1 MKTRKQKLITMDVES
16 LMNGEKTYEVL
27 FDFENNLP
35 QNFVFSQDGTYLFGS
50 SYYSGVSN
58 IYRYDFQRED
68 MNILTNCET
77 GFFRPIPVS
86 EDSLIVMRYTGRGFT
101 PAMIAND
108 TLKYVSAI
116 NFLGNEIVQKYP
128 IVRDW
133 KLGPP
138 SSINIDS
145 LTTSSG
151 KYSPIGSTKLNS
163 IYPIIEGY
171 KVYPSFGLRTDF
183 SDLLRVTS
191 LDFTGSYSPEGSLPD
206 RERFHASLRAHYW
219 GWNLTA
225 TYNKADFYD
234 LFGPTKT
241 SRKGY
246 SVDLQYQKA
255 LLYDEPKTLDFTT
268 NVTWYGDLERLP
280 DFQNISATFDRLL
293 SAKAS
298 LDYEYV
304 RQSLG
309 AVDDEKGI
317 KLQFVAHNN
326 FVNKENYPRIYTNL
340 DYGIPLPIGHSSIW
354 IRNSAGYSFG
364 ERDNPFANFFF
375 GGFGNNWV
383 DFQTEKRYREY
394 YGFPGVGLN
403 EIAGRNYVK
412 TMLEWSLPPI
422 RFRRIGS
429 PSFYLRWAHPTLFI
443 SGIRTNLEAKNSAD
457 NLQFSK
463 RRTLTNFG
471 GQIDFRIVI
480 FSRFNSTFSLGYA
493 AAVEE
498 NQPLEKANTEFMIS
512 LKIL

>member
-1 MKTRKQKLITMDVES
+1 M
-16 LMNGEKTYEVL
+16 
-27 FDFENNLP
+27 
-35 QNFVFSQDGTYLFGS
+35 
-50 SYYSGVSN
+50 
-58 IYRYDFQRED
+58 
-68 MNILTNCET
+68 
-77 GFFRPIPVS
+77 
-86 EDSLIVMRYTGRGFT
+86 
-101 PAMIAND
+101 
-108 TLKYVSAI
+108 
-116 NFLGNEIVQKYP
+116 
-128 IVRDW
+128 
-133 KLGPP
+133 
-138 SSINIDS
+138 
-145 LTTSSG
+145 
-151 KYSPIGSTKLNS
+151 
-163 IYPIIEGY
+163 
-171 KVYPSFGLRTDF
+171 
-183 SDLLRVTS
+183 
-191 LDFTGSYSPEGSLPD
+191 
-206 RERFHASLRAHYW
+206 
-219 GWNLTA
+219 
-225 TYNKADFYD
+225 
-234 LFGPTKT
+234 
-241 SRKGY
+241 
-246 SVDLQYQKA
+246 
-255 LLYDEPKTLDFTT
+255 
-268 NVTWYGDLERLP
+268 
-280 DFQNISATFDRLL
+280 
-293 SAKAS
+293 
-298 LDYEYV
+298 
-304 RQSLG
+304 
-309 AVDDEKGI
+309 
-317 KLQFVAHNN
+317 QFVAHNN